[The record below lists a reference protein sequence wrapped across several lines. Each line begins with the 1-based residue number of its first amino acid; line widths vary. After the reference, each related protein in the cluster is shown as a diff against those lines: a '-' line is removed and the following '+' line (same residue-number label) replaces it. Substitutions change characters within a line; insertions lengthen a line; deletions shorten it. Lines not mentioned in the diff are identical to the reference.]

1 MLSRVHIR
9 WLPRI
14 VLFVLLLTLSGMAQ
28 TAQAAKAYLDNDEIY
43 SGEAVLLT
51 LLADGE
57 WTGSELDLQPLKA
70 DFQVLSVT
78 DSTQLRFERGQL
90 RTRTRWAIRLQPWHH
105 GQFMIPSLS
114 VGEEQTRSL
123 SLTVKAQNVAE
134 LMAAKGIFIEAE
146 VSPKQPYVQAQILY
160 TVRVRHTG
168 NVLEHDFI
176 PAAPVPGL
184 SLQALDEERNYRLQ
198 QAEKSFHVI
207 EQRYALFSE
216 KSGTIKLPPI
226 TFRAKLFDTNR
237 QPGSR
242 TLKRRVTIVTQPVSL
257 HIKPRPH
264 QFSSS
269 HWLPSS
275 QLQLKLEWLNQ
286 QVVRVGEPI
295 TLQLV
300 LEANGLRGFQLP
312 PLDWPDSA
320 ILQQAGLRSYA
331 AAATTDTIT
340 TPDGFQLRHVQPVTL
355 VPVRSG
361 ALQLPAWQLAW
372 WDTSADTLRLAE
384 LPAQALQ
391 VEALPELGQDLV
403 TVSDV
408 QPERFLF
415 KSDVLTL
422 GSSFWPSLKFS
433 LQPAFW
439 PLLNLGLFSLWLA
452 TAWAWKRQQQ
462 PRLAGSD
469 AYALPGQGF
478 GRSQSRQTQP
488 KLRQACLDNDP
499 RRAEQALLHWAQ
511 LHWTNQPPAS
521 LGALARHWPQHR
533 SALLELD
540 RALYGRTRP
549 IWDGHAFWQRVQVD
563 LE

>member
-1 MLSRVHIR
+1 M
-9 WLPRI
+9 
-14 VLFVLLLTLSGMAQ
+14 
-28 TAQAAKAYLDNDEIY
+28 
-43 SGEAVLLT
+43 
-51 LLADGE
+51 
-57 WTGSELDLQPLKA
+57 
-70 DFQVLSVT
+70 
-78 DSTQLRFERGQL
+78 
-90 RTRTRWAIRLQPWHH
+90 
-105 GQFMIPSLS
+105 
-114 VGEEQTRSL
+114 GEEQTRTL
-123 SLTVKAQNVAE
+123 SLTVKEQDVAE

-146 VSPKQPYVQAQILY
+146 VSPEQPYVQAQILY

-176 PAAPVPGL
+176 PAAPAPGL
-184 SLQALDEERNYRLQ
+184 NLQALDEERNYRSQ
-198 QAEKSFHVI
+198 QAEESFHVI

-242 TLKRRVTIVTQPVSL
+242 ALKRRVTIVTQPISL
-257 HIKPRPH
+257 HIKPRP
-264 QFSSS
+264 QQYSSS

-275 QLQLKLEWLNQ
+275 QVLLKLEWPDR
-286 QVVRVGEPI
+286 QVVARVGEPI

-312 PLDWPDSA
+312 SLDWPDSA

-340 TPDGFQLRHVQPVTL
+340 TADGFQVRHVQPVTL

-391 VEALPELGQDLV
+391 VAALPELGQDLA
-403 TVSDV
+403 TVSETL
-408 QPERFLF
+408 PERFLF
-415 KSDVLTL
+415 KSDALAI
-422 GSSFWPSLKFS
+422 GSSFWPSLRLS
-433 LQPAFW
+433 LEPAFW
-439 PLLNLGLFSLWLA
+439 PLLNLGLLSLWLT
-452 TAWAWKRQQQ
+452 TAWAWKRQQ
-462 PRLAGSD
+462 PRLAAPAAISLPARGS
-469 AYALPGQGF
+469 
-478 GRSQSRQTQP
+478 GRTPP

-499 RRAEQALLHWAQ
+499 RQAGQALLHWAQ
-511 LHWTNQPPAS
+511 QRWKQQPPAS

-540 RALYGRTRP
+540 RVLYGRTRP